1 MKYFLFIFKHFWFT
15 FFSYLCFPM
24 ECELCKKAA
33 YFMPICPDCEKRL
46 ISEKIVNRCQSCGK
60 ELFFEKDLCIKCRND
75 DIRLQGFLSVYPR
88 YSYVLQ
94 KKRLLYLWKV
104 ANNRSFLF
112 FFAKA
117 IFRVLQDKYQNI
129 PVVPVPPRPNKIRDK
144 GWDQIED
151 LVFILENKYK
161 VKVLRILERITETQ
175 QKKLSKDE
183 RFSESKNSYLAK
195 NPIPE
200 NLPEEVVLIDDVITT
215 GATMNS
221 CREILTSLGIT
232 KIHVVSLFIV
242 P

>member
-24 ECELCKKAA
+24 ECELCKKSA

-104 ANNRSFLF
+104 ANNRSFVF

-129 PVVPVPPRPNKIRDK
+129 PVK
-144 GWDQIED
+144 
-151 LVFILENKYK
+151 LEKCTP
-161 VKVLRILERITETQ
+161 VKVDGKYYWFTVGDGTTQYNIYDKVVHSVWPTGYRCSYRIALKR
-175 QKKLSKDE
+175 LSQTVSHFRPPLLHDQ
-183 RFSESKNSYLAK
+183 
-195 NPIPE
+195 
-200 NLPEEVVLIDDVITT
+200 
-215 GATMNS
+215 TM
-221 CREILTSLGIT
+221 E
-232 KIHVVSLFIV
+232 
-242 P
+242 